1 MRLPCTSRMRL
12 PANPPISA
20 SRTLAAST
28 PFLRAKVSA
37 SATPS
42 IVTATTIW
50 LQALATCPAPWSPT
64 STMFLPIASSSGLTR
79 SNTAGLPPTMI
90 DSVALI
96 APTSPPE
103 TGASSISMPRACSFS
118 AMWRVAVGEIVLMS
132 TTTEPGLA
140 PSITPLSPNRTCS
153 TSVVSDTM
161 TMMISPCAAASA
173 IDAHPAQP
181 ASSGGVMVSG
191 RRPCTKTVCPALC
204 RLMAMGLPMMPMPMN
219 ATFIV
224 ALPWPSVGLVLLV
237 HDVGQPQADLRP
249 QVEHRHRDDLDR
261 HERQHAGEDLVQGHV
276 RRRHALEVESGHCHR
291 RRQERRL
298 QVERH
303 HQAEEQRVDVE
314 VRQKRNEDRH
324 EDDDDLGP
332 LERPAEDE
340 DDGLRQQHEL
350 GRRHVQREHPL
361 LDDLLPAEQRERGR
375 EDRRADEQPAHHGR
389 GLGGEEDRLLHR
401 RQHAHLRHRQ

>member
-1 MRLPCTSRMRL
+1 MRFPCTSRMRL

-42 IVTATTIW
+42 IVIATTIW
-50 LQALATCPAPWSPT
+50 LHALATCPAPWSPT
-64 STMFLPIASSSGLTR
+64 STMFVPIALSTGLTR

-103 TGASSISMPRACSFS
+103 TGASSMSMPRACSFS

-132 TTTEPGLA
+132 TTTDPGLA

-191 RRPCTKTVCPALC
+191 RRPCTNTTCPALC

-219 ATFIV
+219 AMFIV
-224 ALPWPSVGLVLLV
+224 VLPRPSVGLVLLV

-249 QVEHRHRDDLDR
+249 QVEHRHREDLDR
-261 HERQHAGEDLVQGHV
+261 HEGQHAGEDLVQAHV
-276 RRRHALEVESGHCHR
+276 RRRHALEVEGGHRHR

-303 HQAEEQRVDVE
+303 QQAEEQRIDVE
-314 VRQKRNEDRH
+314 LGEQRNEDGH
-324 EDDDDLGP
+324 EDHDDLGP
-332 LERPAEDE
+332 LQRPTEQE
-340 DDGLRQQHEL
+340 DDDLREDHEL
-350 GRRHVQREHPL
+350 DRRQSEREDPL
-361 LDDLLPAEQRERGR
+361 LDHLLPAEQCERRR
-375 EDRRADEQPAHHGR
+375 EDRRADEQPAHHRR
-389 GLGGEEDRLLHR
+389 GLRGEEYGLPD
-401 RQHAHLRHRQ
+401 